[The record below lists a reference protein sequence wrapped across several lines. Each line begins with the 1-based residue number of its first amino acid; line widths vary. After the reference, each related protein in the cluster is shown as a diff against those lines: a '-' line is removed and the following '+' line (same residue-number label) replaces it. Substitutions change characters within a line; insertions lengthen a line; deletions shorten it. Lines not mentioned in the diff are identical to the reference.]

1 MSKAAAPAGAAPD
14 RSLSP
19 ARLAEALTF
28 DSGEAVAV
36 LYGPGATDLF
46 CCADLLLRPID
57 GAILYLLKA
66 AGYQRVVFC
75 TLDGLYHL
83 DADSATAAQAP
94 QTDTPPSG
102 RLRRFGGPRG
112 AQDALAEPVAA
123 PARPARSMADPFK
136 VKQMHALMTGSG
148 PRTAVVVL
156 RAEDF
161 LHHNVAARELTDRIG
176 EWLAYGT
183 ASRHLALLVFSNGS
197 LEEVVA
203 AVDRNHTQ
211 GTLLAF
217 LRGRPGGGRQ
227 RAVGRIGRPD
237 EGELIRLVHR
247 TRLHDGLAIADWT
260 QLPRIVASMAARDD
274 SIKDWQLRL
283 TRLGGR
289 PLSGQV
295 LREHGWIESAT
306 SDGRSAWDR
315 LDELTGLG
323 SVKEHIRS
331 LAVQARSR
339 RARPRR
345 SARSLEPPSLHLVFS
360 GNPGTG
366 KTTVARLLA
375 EIYHDIGLIRFN
387 KLHAVEGPDLVAQ
400 YVGQTA
406 PLTNAAVD
414 AALGGVLLIDE
425 AYRLT
430 APDRGGFGQEA
441 VDTLVT
447 RLENDRDR
455 FVAIVAGYRAQM
467 EQFVAANPGLA
478 TRFETTIH
486 FPDYEPEELLEI
498 VLGMLDGQHL
508 TWDDAFTA
516 AMRAAVEQIHRQR
529 DPTNFG
535 NAREMRKLANEI
547 DQRWSARVGSDYAQ
561 LLAVSDIPERYHAER
576 PAADCWARL
585 DELTGLDTVKRH
597 LRRLAR
603 QVESLR
609 LRPVRSPRALEPGS
623 PHLIFSGNPGTGKTT
638 VARLMAQA
646 YHDIGVLRSDK
657 LHSVEASDL
666 VAGYIGQTAIRTNA
680 AVDAALGGVLFI
692 DEAYR
697 LCEDGRGGFGQE
709 AIDTLVSRL
718 EDNRDAFVVI
728 AAGYPAS
735 MLRFRTS
742 NPGLPSRFPQRNIVE
757 FPDYTPDELLAIVL
771 HMLEGRS
778 LTWDDAFTA
787 ALHRAVD
794 RIYLGRDEATFGNAR
809 EMRELADEID
819 QNWSNRVGPPYE
831 DALAVE
837 DLPPELCEPPSPVP
851 PPDRPIPMAKGVRR

>member
-1 MSKAAAPAGAAPD
+1 MSSAAAPAGAAPD

-46 CCADLLLRPID
+46 CCADLGLRPVD
-57 GAILYLLKA
+57 GAILHLLKA

-83 DADSATAAQAP
+83 DAGSVIAAPPQA
-94 QTDTPPSG
+94 DTPPSG
-102 RLRRFGGPRG
+102 HLRRFGGPRG
-112 AQDALAEPVAA
+112 TQDALAEPV
-123 PARPARSMADPFK
+123 PALSRPARSMADPFK
-136 VKQMHALMTGSG
+136 VKQLHALMTGSG

-176 EWLAYGT
+176 EWLAYGS

-197 LEEVVA
+197 FEEVVA

-237 EGELIRLVHR
+237 EGELTRLVHR
-247 TRLHDGLAIADWT
+247 ARLRDGLAIADWT

-283 TRLGGR
+283 TRLDGR

-295 LREHGWIESAT
+295 LREHGWIEASTA
-306 SDGRSAWDR
+306 DGRSAWDR
-315 LDELTGLG
+315 LAELTGLET
-323 SVKEHIRS
+323 VKDHIRS
-331 LAVQARSR
+331 LAVQAQSR
-339 RARPRR
+339 RARPKR
-345 SARSLEPPSLHLVFS
+345 SARSPEPPSLHLVFS

-375 EIYHDIGLIRFN
+375 EIYHDIGLIRFD
-387 KLHAVEGPDLVAQ
+387 KLHAVEAPDLVAQ

-414 AALGGVLLIDE
+414 AALGGVLFIDE
-425 AYRLT
+425 AYRLS
-430 APDRGGFGQEA
+430 AADRGGFGQEA
-441 VDTLVT
+441 IDTLVT
-447 RLENDRDR
+447 RMENDRDR
-455 FVAIVAGYRAQM
+455 FVTIVAGYRAQM
-467 EQFVAANPGLA
+467 EEFVAANPGLA

-486 FPDYEPEELLEI
+486 FPDYAPDELLEI

-508 TWDDAFTA
+508 NWDYAFTDA
-516 AMRAAVEQIHRQR
+516 LRATVEQIHRQR
-529 DPTNFG
+529 DPSNFG

-547 DQRWSARVGSDYAQ
+547 DQRWAERVGAEYGEPLSA
-561 LLAVSDIPERYHAER
+561 ADIPPRHRAELPR
-576 PAADCWARL
+576 ADCWARL

-597 LRRLAR
+597 LGRLAR
-603 QVESLR
+603 QVESQR
-609 LRPVRSPRALEPGS
+609 LRPVRSARAPEPCS
-623 PHLIFSGNPGTGKTT
+623 PHLIFTGNPGTGKTT
-638 VARLMAQA
+638 VARMMAQA

-697 LCEDGRGGFGQE
+697 LCETGRGGFGQE
-709 AIDTLVSRL
+709 AIDTLVTRL
-718 EDNRDAFVVI
+718 ENNRDDFVVI
-728 AAGYPAS
+728 AAGYPAN
-735 MLRFRTS
+735 MARFRTS
-742 NPGLPSRFPQRNIVE
+742 NPGLPSRFPRRNIVE
-757 FPDYTPDELLAIVL
+757 FPDYTPDELLTIVL

-778 LTWDDAFTA
+778 LTWDDVFTA
-787 ALHRAVD
+787 ALRQAVD
-794 RIYLGRDEATFGNAR
+794 RIYLSRDEASFGNAR

-831 DALAVE
+831 DPLAAE
-837 DLPPELCEPPSPVP
+837 DLPPELCEPAALLPP
-851 PPDRPIPMAKGVRR
+851 PPDRPIPMAKGPRR